1 MEIQKLYSIY
11 LDFPQVCTDTRKVL
25 PNSMFFALKGDNFN
39 GNKFAQKA
47 LDSGCSY
54 AIVDEPIDEKN
65 PNIILVPDVLE
76 TLQNLANYHR
86 NQIDLTVIAVTGSNG
101 KTTTKELAYEVLQS
115 HKKTFKTPGNFNN
128 HIGLPLSLLKI
139 EANTDIAILE
149 MGDSVRG
156 DVELLCQI
164 AEPNYGL
171 ITNIGKDHIGGFG
184 SMENNILAKKE
195 IIDYLVQSGG
205 TFFMNDEDPM
215 VTKLVPSNLNTL
227 HYGSSLIELASPGP
241 LLNFK
246 VKGTTYSTQLFGDYN
261 IHNIRLAYIMGK
273 TFGVDEST
281 MLSAIINYTPKSN
294 RSELVKTDKNTLILD
309 AYNANPSSVE
319 VALDSFAKIQNA
331 SEAWVILGDMLEL
344 GEISNH
350 EHQSIANKVAELG
363 FQQAVFIGA
372 EYYQTEHFS
381 SFHYF
386 SEKEEAV
393 DFIKNK
399 SIDSAQILLKGS
411 RGLQLETLV
420 DLL

>member
-1 MEIQKLYSIY
+1 MEIQKLYDIY
-11 LDFPQVCTDTRKVL
+11 LDFPEVCTDTRKVL
-25 PNSMFFALKGDNFN
+25 PNSIFFALKGDNFN
-39 GNKFAQKA
+39 GNKFAQQA
-47 LDSGCSY
+47 LDYGCSY
-54 AIVDEPIDEKN
+54 AIVDEPIKGNN
-65 PNIILVPDVLE
+65 PNIIIVSDVLE
-76 TLQNLANYHR
+76 TLQKLANYHR
-86 NQIDLTVIAVTGSNG
+86 NQINLTVIAVTGSNG
-101 KTTTKELAYEVLQS
+101 KTTTKELAFEVLQS

-128 HIGLPLSLLKI
+128 HIGLPISLLKI
-139 EANTDIAILE
+139 EKDTTFAILE

-156 DVELLCQI
+156 DVELLCKI
-164 AEPNYGL
+164 AEPDYGL

-195 IIDYLVQSGG
+195 IIDYLVESRG
-205 TFFMNDEDPM
+205 TFFMNEEDPT
-215 VTKLVPSNLNTL
+215 VIKLVPTELNTL
-227 HYGSSLIELASPGP
+227 NYGSSLIELAPPNP

-246 VKGTTYSTQLFGDYN
+246 VHGKTYSTKLFGDYN
-261 IHNIRLAYIMGK
+261 IHNVRLAYIIGK

-281 MLSAIINYTPKSN
+281 ILDAITNYTPKSN
-294 RSELVKTDKNTLILD
+294 RSELVKTNKNTLILD

-319 VALDSFAKIQNA
+319 AALDSFAKIQNA

-350 EHQSIANKVAELG
+350 EHLAIVNKVAELG
-363 FQQAVFIGA
+363 FQQGIFIGA
-372 EYYQTEHFS
+372 EYYQTKQFS

-386 SEKEEAV
+386 IEKEEAV

-420 DLL
+420 ELL